1 MRTWTQFDPK
11 HLFPQETG
19 REYRNRARNRLVG
32 LLRPFPLGVIAQEDR
47 RVIADALGHGMDRNA
62 GIEQGSRVDASEV
75 VKSRLAK
82 AGQVGLAGI
91 LSEQIGLAGK
101 LLGEVARVA
110 GLGEV
115 EVLA

>member
-32 LLRPFPLGVIAQEDR
+32 LLRPFPLGVIAEEDG

-62 GIEQGSRVDASEV
+62 GIEQGSRVGAAQV
-75 VKSRLAK
+75 VKPCFAK
-82 AGQVGLAGI
+82 AGQVSLAVL
-91 LSEQIGLAGK
+91 LSDQVSPSRKFL
-101 LLGEVARVA
+101 
-110 GLGEV
+110 
-115 EVLA
+115 